1 MFIKTT
7 HGHAKIVRSAKEVDQ
22 KLWQCALA
30 PQCQDCRYYE
40 VIEETL
46 KEPFDYRYAIL
57 TNTQIGKATVQPF
70 FFVEQ
75 DITAGLPKRLRTV
88 VEQVR
93 RSFPKFLSFKIAM
106 VGCAAAEGQ
115 LACAEPWALQMLHE
129 AVEACARV
137 EKAKVVLF
145 KDFPSLYREEFMHL
159 TRLGYKRVP
168 SMPAAQLQLDFESFE
183 DYMASRLSR
192 IYRKNLRRKFRDSD
206 RLGALTMEV
215 VHDVT
220 PYIEEVFSLY
230 QQTFRRSEFRFEEL
244 TKDYFCELGRRM
256 PERVRFFLWRDEQQ
270 IVAFAAC
277 MIHGDV
283 LHDLNVG
290 MDYSVALDRHLY
302 FVTLRDIVSWALEN
316 NLKTYH
322 TGPLNYDPKLHL
334 RLELA
339 PQDLYARHISPV
351 LNPIFGWAMRFLEP
365 TRHDPILKKF
375 VNAHEM

>member
-1 MFIKTT
+1 MLIKTT

-22 KLWQCALA
+22 ALWQCAMA

-57 TNTQIGKATVQPF
+57 TNTHDDRATVQPF
-70 FFVEQ
+70 FFVDQ
-75 DITAGLPKRLRTV
+75 DITAGLPKRLRALA
-88 VEQVR
+88 ERVR
-93 RSFPKFLSFKIAM
+93 RAFPRFLNYKIAM

-129 AVEACARV
+129 AIDVCARV
-137 EKAKVVLF
+137 EGAKVVLF
-145 KDFPSLYREEFMHL
+145 KDFPSIYRDDFRHL
-159 TRLGYKRVP
+159 TRLGYTRVP
-168 SMPAAQLQLDFESFE
+168 SMPAAKLHLDFKSFE
-183 DYMASRLSR
+183 DYMTRRLSR

-206 RLGALTMEV
+206 RFGALRMEV
-215 VHDVT
+215 VRDVT
-220 PYIEEVFSLY
+220 PHIEEVFSLY

-244 TKDYFCELGRRM
+244 TKNYFCELGRRM
-256 PERVRFFLWRDEQQ
+256 PERVRFFLWRDGEQ
-270 IVAFAAC
+270 IVAFAVC

-302 FVTLRDIVSWALEN
+302 FVTLRDIVSWALNE
-316 NLKTYH
+316 NLKIYQ

-334 RLELA
+334 RLDLA
-339 PQDLYARHISPV
+339 PQDLYARHLSPM
-351 LNPIFGWAMRFLEP
+351 LNPIFGWALHFLEP
-365 TRHDPILKKF
+365 TRHDPILRKF
-375 VNAHEM
+375 ANSHEL